1 MTTTQN
7 ARYDATEAASIL
19 TALLT
24 ESGIDAPTVTKVR
37 DEINDIATQ
46 RNAAL
51 AELADALR
59 PTDVDT
65 LAEAIA
71 NGDRAVMQT
80 IARALTRKDEKD
92 YKRLVNRVSWIYDRR
107 AHERLRKL
115 GDHLITELLAPW
127 MDRTITELAPHASVV
142 VEHGHRSGPAELS
155 DPHQHAYDEA
165 ERLTAR
171 AHHIWK
177 TAAVLRARGVLTDLS
192 DNVDHR
198 WLAFQAPH
206 RLAPQ
211 AKAHRETWWLSYA
224 VVHGA
229 KPGVYASHTAGT
241 HQRAVPA

>member
-1 MTTTQN
+1 MTTTQDT
-7 ARYDATEAASIL
+7 RYDATEAASIL

-37 DEINDIATQ
+37 DEINHIAIQ

-127 MDRTITELAPHASVV
+127 MDRTIAELAPHAHVV
-142 VEHGHRSGPAELS
+142 VEHGYRSARLES
-155 DPHQHAYDEA
+155 DPHQPSYDEA
-165 ERLTAR
+165 ERLTAQ
-171 AHHIWK
+171 AHAIWRH
-177 TAAVLRARGVLTDLS
+177 AASLRGRGVLSDLQEQS
-192 DNVDHR
+192 DPR
-198 WLAFQAPH
+198 WLAFGAPH
-206 RLAPQ
+206 RLADES
-211 AKAHRETWWLSYA
+211 KAHREVWWLAYA
-224 VVHGA
+224 VTNGA
-229 KPGVYASHTAGT
+229 KPGVYPSYTAEA
-241 HQRAVPA
+241 QRHAVPA